1 MESKNIGLAKIHK
14 FCGNV
19 SWVFFSH
26 MDQNSGDIIK
36 GVMASIRGNE
46 KVKNNYSSLLQLL
59 QQ

>member
-36 GVMASIRGNE
+36 RGPGFNSW
-46 KVKNNYSSLLQLL
+46 K
-59 QQ
+59 